1 MTNDRHG
8 ESCARDV
15 GARVDESDTRI
26 ACSDAASIEHHA
38 ATSAITAA
46 TTAASGS
53 PVPAPGASMPE
64 NRGNPGRSERARRA
78 RPSKSNS
85 ASTDDDQTLTSDWD
99 LYQRRLLRAF
109 FREAGSLASRY
120 RVHGADLVAHVR
132 ELSEPRLERGLLLKP
147 VACVGDLA
155 VATACRLG
163 RANAWNELWIFAE
176 PSLTRAAFSRLPE
189 TLALTWTRRYW
200 TQLQRSTRVDGVGLA
215 RYDGSR
221 PIRLWMVE
229 ELMGT
234 LEAERAAG
242 RITIRR
248 EQLGRP
254 APLRLVGQQLA

>member
-15 GARVDESDTRI
+15 GARVDESDTRV
-26 ACSDAASIEHHA
+26 ACSDAASIEQPA
-38 ATSAITAA
+38 S
-46 TTAASGS
+46 TAASAS
-53 PVPAPGASMPE
+53 PSCANGATTHES
-64 NRGNPGRSERARRA
+64 RGNAARSERARRVRA
-78 RPSKSNS
+78 
-85 ASTDDDQTLTSDWD
+85 AAAADDDQTLTNDWD

-109 FREAGSLASRY
+109 FREAGSLAARY
-120 RVHGADLVAHVR
+120 RVSGADLVAHVR
-132 ELSEPRLERGLLLKP
+132 DLSEPRLERGLLLKP

-200 TQLQRSTRVDGVGLA
+200 TQLQRTTRIEGVGLA